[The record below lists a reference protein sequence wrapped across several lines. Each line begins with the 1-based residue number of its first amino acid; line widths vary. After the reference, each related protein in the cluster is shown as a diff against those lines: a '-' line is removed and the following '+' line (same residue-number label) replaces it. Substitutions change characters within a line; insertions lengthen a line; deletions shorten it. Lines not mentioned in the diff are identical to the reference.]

1 MNEIEQAA
9 ALAAAWEKLPLSND
23 FMFCRVMS
31 NLDVCREFIERLL
44 HIKIERLAQPE
55 SQKAVNISADTRGVR
70 FDVYV
75 KDSSRV
81 FDLEMQVANQGDLPF
96 RARYYQGA
104 LDMDMLEL
112 GEPVTNLKESYI
124 VFLCLFDPF
133 KQRLPVYTV
142 QKIFAEKQEVS
153 YTDGTN
159 TVFFNCRAY
168 KDAGNEQVQNILSYL
183 INGTAKDGF
192 TAQLERHVETAR
204 QNEIWRKEFMTLEM
218 IKMQQQEIGF
228 AKGLAIGEQRGRN
241 EGIAIG
247 EQRGIAIGE
256 QRGRDEGIIIGTE
269 QMARNML
276 NRGFSVQ
283 DTADITGLSEE
294 QVRAL
299 AAAQ

>member
-183 INGTAKDGF
+183 VNGTAKDGF

-204 QNEIWRKEFMTLEM
+204 QNELWRKEFMTLEM

-228 AKGLAIGEQRGRN
+228 AKGIAIGRN

-247 EQRGIAIGE
+247 EQRGI
-256 QRGRDEGIIIGTE
+256 IIGTE
-269 QMARNML
+269 QAARNML
-276 NRGFSVQ
+276 ADGFSVKQ
-283 DTADITGLSEE
+283 TARLTGLSEE

-299 AAAQ
+299 ATAQ

>member
-104 LDMDMLEL
+104 LDMDMLKT

-124 VFLCLFDPF
+124 
-133 KQRLPVYTV
+133 
-142 QKIFAEKQEVS
+142 KIFAEKQEVS

-183 INGTAKDGF
+183 VNGMAKDGF

-204 QNEIWRKEFMTLEM
+204 QNELWRKEFMTLEM

-228 AKGLAIGEQRGRN
+228 ARGLAIGEQRG
-241 EGIAIG
+241 IA
-247 EQRGIAIGE
+247 
-256 QRGRDEGIIIGTE
+256 RGRDEGIIIGTE
-269 QMARNML
+269 QAARNML
-276 NRGFSVQ
+276 ADGFSVKQ
-283 DTADITGLSEE
+283 TARLTGLSEE
-294 QVRAL
+294 QVQAL

>member
-44 HIKIERLAQPE
+44 HIKIARLAQPE

-183 INGTAKDGF
+183 VNGTAKDGF

-228 AKGLAIGEQRGRN
+228 AKGLARGRN

-247 EQRGIAIGE
+247 EQR
-256 QRGRDEGIIIGTE
+256 GIIIGTE